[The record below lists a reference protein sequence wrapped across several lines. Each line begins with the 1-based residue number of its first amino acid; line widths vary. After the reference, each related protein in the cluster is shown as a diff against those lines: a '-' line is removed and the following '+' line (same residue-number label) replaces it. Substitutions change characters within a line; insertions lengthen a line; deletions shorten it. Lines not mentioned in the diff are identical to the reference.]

1 MGQFSLFPEDKT
13 TGKSPL
19 LTPPVNMVRR
29 AISKAIHL
37 LHALDRSDPKA
48 SRQFRKI
55 IFADAGAPL
64 TTAERDRFANIFRSS
79 IWQRQSLM
87 LYWLPSER
95 HITTRST
102 YETKL
107 PRRRLPDE
115 AIWIGSYEMPVHE
128 SQFLDDLDDLIL
140 KIRAGV
146 AINVPEED

>member
-48 SRQFRKI
+48 SRQFRKVL
-55 IFADAGAPL
+55 FADAGAPL
-64 TTAERDRFANIFRSS
+64 TKAERDRFANHFRSS
-79 IWQRQSLM
+79 IWQRQSLEFF
-87 LYWLPSER
+87 WLPSER
-95 HITTRST
+95 HITSRAT
-102 YETKL
+102 YAAKL

-115 AIWIGSYEMPVHE
+115 SIYIGSYEVPVHE
-128 SQFLDDLDDLIL
+128 SDFLDDLDDLIL

-146 AINVPEED
+146 AINVPEAE